1 MIFIIYTLV
10 NMDKIICLGKNY
22 DEHTR
27 EMKEQAPDKP
37 VLFIKPPSVL
47 IEPKDQGTVILPWA
61 RGIIHH
67 ECEIVFKLYKKNIIG
82 LGLGLDLTLRD
93 VQKKLK
99 ENGHPWE
106 ISKTFKNSAIITP
119 IKGLRDFPKDW
130 QNTEFTLKV
139 NGEVRQTGKLNDAIM
154 KADEIIHYVDEYFPM
169 NDGDLI
175 FTGTPKGVGPL
186 NPGDMIEMSFG
197 PIQHSFKLVDV
208 GY

>member
-1 MIFIIYTLV
+1 
-10 NMDKIICLGKNY
+10 MDKIICLGKNY
-22 DEHTR
+22 ADHTL
-27 EMKEQAPDKP
+27 EMKEKAPDRP
-37 VLFIKPPSVL
+37 VLFIKPPSTL
-47 IEPKDQGTVILPWA
+47 IEPKDKATVVLPWQ
-61 RGIIHH
+61 RGAIHH

-119 IKGLRDFPKDW
+119 IKALRDFPKDW

-139 NGEVRQTGKLNDAIM
+139 NGEVRQSGKLNDAIM
-154 KADEIIHYVDEYFPM
+154 KADEIIHYIDEFFPI
-169 NDGDLI
+169 NDGDLV

-186 NPGDMIEMSFG
+186 APNDFIEMSFG
-197 PIQHSFKLVDV
+197 PIEHSFKVIEL
-208 GY
+208 G